1 LLTDIADPPALAR
14 RLRPAGP
21 FGEREPKTDMI
32 NIVDVFVYAFWIG
45 LICGVVYTAIDSP
58 IRPVQN
64 WLSGW
69 GDGFGFPLRF
79 WVVTFIIALIFAATV
94 SLEFLLKNQ
103 LRLDSTKVKAL
114 TVAWQVISG
123 GLLAFIAVR
132 IHQWA
137 KLHRFDHN
145 RDRGRFRYVAN
156 RRREFWAMAIGA
168 AVVLIMFGLGEG
180 MIALIMKLPKEWMP
194 LGGWL
199 MPWVR
204 ALVFAPL
211 AIIRPCLSLGA
222 RRPIR
227 SAFLGFSRRPL
238 AFFIWISIIGFPAFF
253 ADFAAEIFAKKAVVG
268 TPMFWGLLGG
278 RTLFGMFN
286 YLAFEITT
294 LRMVRDLA
302 QTPSEDFQIG
312 VDERL

>member
-1 LLTDIADPPALAR
+1 
-14 RLRPAGP
+14 
-21 FGEREPKTDMI
+21 
-32 NIVDVFVYAFWIG
+32 
-45 LICGVVYTAIDSP
+45 
-58 IRPVQN
+58 
-64 WLSGW
+64 
-69 GDGFGFPLRF
+69 
-79 WVVTFIIALIFAATV
+79 
-94 SLEFLLKNQ
+94 
-103 LRLDSTKVKAL
+103 
-114 TVAWQVISG
+114 
-123 GLLAFIAVR
+123 
-132 IHQWA
+132 
-137 KLHRFDHN
+137 
-145 RDRGRFRYVAN
+145 
-156 RRREFWAMAIGA
+156 
-168 AVVLIMFGLGEG
+168 
-180 MIALIMKLPKEWMP
+180 

-227 SAFLGFSRRPL
+227 SAFIGFSRRPL

-253 ADFAAEIFAKKAVVG
+253 ADFAAEIFAKKAAVG

-278 RTLFGMFN
+278 RVLFGMFN

-302 QTPSEDFQIG
+302 QLPSEDFQIG